1 MLTHKDLLLLRS
13 LLMNMKLLLWLSLQ
27 NLLLKRELLSGI
39 QRPLLDRLGH
49 TPDLLLFSSLL
60 HIRQVLDGLLLDR
73 VRYAPDGA
81 AQA

>member
-1 MLTHKDLLLLRS
+1 MGKYWSWGLLLLRS
-13 LLMNMKLLLWLSLQ
+13 LLLNMRLLLQ

-73 VRYAPDGA
+73 VRHAPDRA